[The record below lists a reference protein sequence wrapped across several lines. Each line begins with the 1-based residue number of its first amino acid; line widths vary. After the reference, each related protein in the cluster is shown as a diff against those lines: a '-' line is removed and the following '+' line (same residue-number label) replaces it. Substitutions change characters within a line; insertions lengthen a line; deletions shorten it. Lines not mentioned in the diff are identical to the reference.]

1 MSLEGLDTA
10 FRKVVPDFDSF
21 IVTGCNHVWFIV
33 AVVVFDE
40 VHAAF
45 FVGVEAEVRCGV
57 GNGPD
62 FDSAIEAGSSKSI
75 SVLRVDGNIHDVVRV
90 TLEDLAVGQ
99 TLARRSLVEKRRRE
113 TKNLN
118 VWYGE

>member
-1 MSLEGLDTA
+1 MSLEGLDA
-10 FRKVVPDFDSF
+10 ALRKVVPDFDSLV
-21 IVTGCNHVWFIV
+21 ITGRNHVWFVV

-40 VHAAF
+40 VYAAF
-45 FVGVEAEVRCGV
+45 FMGVDAEVWCRV

-62 FDSAIEAGSSKSI
+62 FDGAIEAGGSKSI

-99 TLARRSLVEKRRRE
+99 TR
-113 TKNLN
+113 
-118 VWYGE
+118 